1 MRAEEAIKA
10 RLAELEEVKASY
22 LQYLHVRI
30 KEEDWH
36 GAWDCAVNLSEVS
49 CERDGLERALRAI
62 EGEEKGWPDLEPLR
76 CKRCKAEMPSLGHLQ
91 SHFMNCPGR
100 KP

>member
-1 MRAEEAIKA
+1 MKAEEAIRA

-49 CERDGLERALRAI
+49 CGTWVVVFYRAGKAWGMSVDSEAGARMVIRA
-62 EGEEKGWPDLEPLR
+62 
-76 CKRCKAEMPSLGHLQ
+76 MQSLTQ
-91 SHFMNCPGR
+91 
-100 KP
+100 